1 MITPSHLIH
10 PCSHSTGQV
19 PWHVS
24 PSKLT
29 PLVTQISASLQP
41 SASTSPWHRCSVSL
55 HNNGHCCKVQ
65 SSPLLLT
72 CFGIHND
79 GTEQSV
85 IGSLGTSHSFSLF
98 SHSSGQKP
106 GHVRALRPCPFST
119 QWFCILHPLS
129 STPPGHSIWVSLWQ
143 LALQITGQSSPASL
157 FSGP

>member
-10 PCSHSTGQV
+10 PFSHSTGQV
-19 PWHVS
+19 PWQVS

-41 SASTSPWHRCSVSL
+41 SASTSPWQRCSVSL

-98 SHSSGQKP
+98 SHSHTYKYFSHFRNLFDVHHFNKYM
-106 GHVRALRPCPFST
+106 LRWLRLGIS
-119 QWFCILHPLS
+119 
-129 STPPGHSIWVSLWQ
+129 
-143 LALQITGQSSPASL
+143 
-157 FSGP
+157 